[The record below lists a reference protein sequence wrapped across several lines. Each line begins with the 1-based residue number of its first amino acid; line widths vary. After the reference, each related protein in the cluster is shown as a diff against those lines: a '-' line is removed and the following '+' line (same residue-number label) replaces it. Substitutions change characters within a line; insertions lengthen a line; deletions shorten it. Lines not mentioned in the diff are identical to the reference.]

1 MPAGADKQSM
11 FAKAR
16 SFSALVRWRS
26 VANGAWEIDTR
37 HSGFVSAEEAAM
49 AANGLGCGG
58 FEKLVLER
66 GDLFTIGMNGQRL
79 RVEEEI
85 AVWTMAAAPVD
96 LPEDLRFER
105 VDESPIALSAK
116 GLDGLFEARRFRVL
130 NDETRRDV
138 AVRFAVG
145 RSRVVVL
152 VGGLKAER
160 ISDVDVPRA

>member
-1 MPAGADKQSM
+1 
-11 FAKAR
+11 
-16 SFSALVRWRS
+16 
-26 VANGAWEIDTR
+26 
-37 HSGFVSAEEAAM
+37 M
-49 AANGLGCGG
+49 AANGLGGGG

-66 GDLFTIGMNGQRL
+66 GDLFTIGVNGQRL
-79 RVEEEI
+79 QVEEEI

-96 LPEDLRFER
+96 LPEDLQFER
-105 VDESPIALSAK
+105 VDESPGLLSAK

-130 NDETRRDV
+130 DDESGRDV

-160 ISDVDVPRA
+160 ISDIDVPRA

>member
-11 FAKAR
+11 LGNAR

-26 VANGAWEIDTR
+26 VGNRAWEIDTR

-66 GDLFTIGMNGQRL
+66 GDLFTIGVNGQRL
-79 RVEEEI
+79 QVEEEI
-85 AVWTMAAAPVD
+85 AVWTMAAAPLD
-96 LPEDLRFER
+96 LPEDLQFER
-105 VDESPIALSAK
+105 VDESPGLLSAK

-130 NDETRRDV
+130 DDETGRDV

-160 ISDVDVPRA
+160 ISDVDVPRG